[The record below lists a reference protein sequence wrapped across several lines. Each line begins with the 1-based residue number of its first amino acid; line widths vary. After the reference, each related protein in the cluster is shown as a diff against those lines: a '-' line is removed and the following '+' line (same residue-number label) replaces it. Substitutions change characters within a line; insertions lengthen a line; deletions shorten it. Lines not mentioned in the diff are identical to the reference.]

1 MSSNAIHGKGAI
13 IYLSPGSGAAIPL
26 AEQVDWSID
35 FDEALVDVTP
45 LNNTWKSF
53 VKGLMGWSGSFSG
66 NFDPTSATL
75 WTASTAATKSN
86 LYLYPFG
93 TSDTAKFYSG
103 TAWIQL
109 GKVAA
114 GSTTSAAKSSFKATG
129 DGALVPN
136 P

>member
-13 IYLSPGSGAAIPL
+13 IYASPGSGAAIPI

-66 NFDPTSATL
+66 NFDSTSKTL
-75 WTASTAATKSN
+75 WTAATGTTKSN

-93 TSDTAKFYSG
+93 AADMAKFYSG
-103 TAWIQL
+103 VGWIQL

-114 GSTTSAAKSSFKATG
+114 GSTTSAAKSSFKITG
-129 DGALVPN
+129 DDALSCT
-136 P
+136 